1 MSLRPDSEANDVSG
15 NTAPTSAFQAAVN
28 PGVTKREVWAWAMY
42 DFANSGYTTVVLT
55 TVFSAYFVGVVAAGK
70 TWGTMAFTAALSFS
84 YLLVMLSMPTLG
96 ARADARAGKRRL
108 LFTSTVGCVA
118 ATVLLAFTGPG
129 DIVWGLLIIALSNY
143 CYCIGESI
151 VAAFLPEI
159 ARPQALGRVSG
170 WGWSFGY
177 FGGMLALGLSLAL
190 VSWASGRNEPASQY
204 VPYVMVLTAS
214 IFAIAAVPSLL
225 FLRERTPPS
234 NKPAEGVLARLR
246 AAWGDTRENFADFRL
261 LLLCGACY
269 YAGIAVVI
277 TLSAVYATEA
287 MGFSMAQTMLLV
299 FTVNIAAAAGAF
311 VFGYAQ
317 DRVGHKLALSVTLV
331 GWIIMILL
339 AYAAVQVWMFWLAA
353 TLAGLC
359 MGTSQSAGRAMVGAL
374 APRSRLAEFYSL
386 WTFATQLAAV
396 VGPLCYGVV
405 TWVTGGNHR
414 MALLFTGLFFVA
426 GLAVLTRLD
435 FARGALARNEPA
447 SNMIP
452 V

>member
-1 MSLRPDSEANDVSG
+1 MSPGPDPGVNDASG
-15 NTAPTSAFQAAVN
+15 GQALTFAFQDAVN

-70 TWGTMAFTAALSFS
+70 SWGTLAFTAALSFS
-84 YLLVMLSMPTLG
+84 YLMVMLSMPTLG
-96 ARADARAGKRRL
+96 ARADAKAGKRRL
-108 LFTSTVGCVA
+108 LFSSTVGCVI

-159 ARPQALGRVSG
+159 ARPDALGRVSG

-177 FGGMLALGLSLAL
+177 LGGMLTLGLSLAL

-204 VPYVMVLTAS
+204 VPYVMVLTAA
-214 IFAIAAVPSLL
+214 IFVIAAIPSFL
-225 FLRERTPPS
+225 FLRERTPAS
-234 NKPAEGVLARLR
+234 NKPAEGMLVRLLT
-246 AAWGDTRENFADFRL
+246 AWNDTREHFADFRL

-311 VFGYAQ
+311 VFGYVQ
-317 DRVGHKLALSVTLV
+317 DRVGHKLALSITLV

-339 AYAAVQVWMFWLAA
+339 AYSAEQVWVFWLAA
-353 TLAGLC
+353 GLAGLC
-359 MGTSQSAGRAMVGAL
+359 MGTSQSAGRAMVGVL
-374 APRSRLAEFYSL
+374 APQRRLAEFYSL
-386 WTFATQLAAV
+386 WTFAIQLAAV
-396 VGPLCYGVV
+396 VGPLCYGLV
-405 TWVTGGNHR
+405 TWGTGGNHR

-426 GLAVLTRLD
+426 GLVVLTRLD
-435 FARGALARNEPA
+435 FARGALARSRSAHN
-447 SNMIP
+447 I
-452 V
+452 